1 MELKEVINKRHSV
14 RVFQDKDVPDEILE
28 ELIALA
34 RKSPSAGGIR
44 GYQVIITREKIISYN
59 APVCIVICID
69 SEKYT
74 IRYGDRGESLYA
86 IQDSAIF
93 AAYLQLLLVDAGLAS
108 VWIGSFR
115 EGKIQRSLNTKLRPI
130 AIIAIGYQKDILG

>member
-44 GYQVIITREKIISYN
+44 GYQVIITREKITRID
-59 APVCIVICID
+59 APVYLVICID
-69 SEKYT
+69 TEVYNK
-74 IRYGDRGESLYA
+74 RYGDRGKNLYSV
-86 IQDSAIF
+86 QDAAVF
-93 AAYLQLLLVDAGLAS
+93 ASYIQLLLVNKGIDS
-108 VWIGSFR
+108 CWIGAFH
-115 EGKIQRSLNTKLRPI
+115 EHKVQRFLKTNLRPVTI
-130 AIIAIGYQKDILG
+130 LAIGYELNN